1 MSSLPRHMTKPTSS
15 SRGDGVLVSAFMAST
30 AALVAGGT
38 YMMMRSERTRSLR
51 KLRNSD
57 IAKRDINTTS
67 DTLIEDMQYKTDIS
81 TGESEETPDIS
92 IDDFSSVVENN
103 DLVLF
108 AFLDDTNKIMDNDEN
123 VEMPNSSLLQ
133 TDGDNMRDI
142 KNVNNSNFD
151 SGEVI
156 NDEKSQSNN
165 EAEEAVCSSSHLQ
178 SDGND
183 STPENGASSSSTW
196 VVLTDLSYI
205 QEDLN
210 QIAVD
215 KGSSVVVDLAA
226 TGEEH
231 ERDSDNLPS
240 LVSET
245 NEQNEVQDSSSAL
258 DAWSKETV
266 DEFPYHSSSSSSE
279 DVEISNNVTLSIHP
293 IKGKVDMIFN

>member
-57 IAKRDINTTS
+57 IATRDMNTTF
-67 DTLIEDMQYKTDIS
+67 DTLMEDMQYKTDIS

-92 IDDFSSVVENN
+92 IEDFSSVVENN

-108 AFLDDTNKIMDNDEN
+108 AFLDDNKKIMENDEN
-123 VEMPNSSLLQ
+123 AEMPNSSLLQ
-133 TDGDNMRDI
+133 TDGDNMRDMT
-142 KNVNNSNFD
+142 NANDSNFD

-165 EAEEAVCSSSHLQ
+165 EAVEAVCSTAHLQ

-183 STPENGASSSSTW
+183 STPQNGASSSSTK
-196 VVLTDLSYI
+196 VVLTDLSNI

-210 QIAVD
+210 HVAVD
-215 KGSSVVVDLAA
+215 KESSVVVDLAE
-226 TGEEH
+226 TGDEH
-231 ERDSDNLPS
+231 EGDSDNLPS
-240 LVSET
+240 LVNET

-258 DAWSKETV
+258 DACSKETV
-266 DEFPYHSSSSSSE
+266 DEFPNHSSSTSSE
-279 DVEISNNVTLSIHP
+279 DVEISNNVTLSIQP
-293 IKGKVDMIFN
+293 IKGKDDMIFN